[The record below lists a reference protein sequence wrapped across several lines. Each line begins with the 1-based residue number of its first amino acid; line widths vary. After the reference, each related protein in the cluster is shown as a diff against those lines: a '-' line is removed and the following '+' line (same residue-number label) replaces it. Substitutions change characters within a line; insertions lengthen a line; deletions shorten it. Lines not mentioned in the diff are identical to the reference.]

1 MNISTLKRLKRQF
14 QFRHMFIIAYLM
26 RWLVSTVANV
36 GTWTSSWLFIG
47 RFLFHLLLVITL
59 VVVVM
64 ADVRSSSSSNCRSRR
79 SPNTS
84 SSSNCRSRRSTNTS
98 SSNCRRRGSTNTSSL
113 SARKQ
118 YTSCT
123 AWWRWLC
130 WSSSRLCREACDQL
144 SKFGVELGVDHLLHA
159 INRLRKSG
167 LDVIHLFRHHL
178 CKFIM

>member
-1 MNISTLKRLKRQF
+1 
-14 QFRHMFIIAYLM
+14 MFVIAYL
-26 RWLVSTVANV
+26 RGWLVSTVANI

-64 ADVRSSSSSNCRSRR
+64 ADVRSSSSNNCRSNCRSRG
-79 SPNTS
+79 
-84 SSSNCRSRRSTNTS
+84 STNTS
-98 SSNCRRRGSTNTSSL
+98 SSNCRSRRSTNTSSL

-130 WSSSRLCREACDQL
+130 WSGSRLCRESCDQL
-144 SKFGVELGVDHLLHA
+144 SKLGVELGVDHLLHA
-159 INRLRKSG
+159 INRLCKSG